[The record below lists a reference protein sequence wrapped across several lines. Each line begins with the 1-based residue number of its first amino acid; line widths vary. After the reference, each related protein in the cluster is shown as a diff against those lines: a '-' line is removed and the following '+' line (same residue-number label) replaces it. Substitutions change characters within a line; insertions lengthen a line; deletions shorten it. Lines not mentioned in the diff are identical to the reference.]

1 MGNLFH
7 NMTGFFSDSI
17 SSAIKSLWAK
27 KLRTFLSILGIVI
40 GIFTISSLL
49 TIVFGVRSEIQKSI
63 GDLGAN
69 LVFVMPGN
77 LEGGGFGA
85 QVGASTL
92 TERDI
97 NSIRTAVPDVQSLS
111 AVMVVNGTVKA
122 GENRLTNA
130 TIFAASPGADKALNV
145 KINTGRLIDG
155 TDEQSHARV
164 VVLGNMAA
172 QDLFGTSDVIGKI
185 VDIRGIAFRVIGVL
199 QELSTSASFDGPDMN
214 TVVMMP
220 LQTGWEITNTKQ
232 IFRIFM
238 QASTPEQVVATKDK
252 VKEVVLANHGGEED
266 FTVLTQEDLLGM
278 VNEILN
284 LLTAMVGAIT
294 SISLVVG
301 GIGIMNIMLV
311 TVSER
316 TKEIGIR
323 KAAGATRSAIL
334 MQFLVESMML
344 TFIAGLV
351 AVGMFTLLVTIISKN
366 TSLPVEMDFRVVG
379 IALAFSG
386 VVGVFFGIV
395 PAIQASRKDP
405 IVALRSE

>member
-1 MGNLFH
+1 MI
-7 NMTGFFSDSI
+7 GFFSDSI
-17 SSAIKSLWAK
+17 KSATKSLWAK
-27 KLRTFLSILGIVI
+27 KLRSFLSILGIVI

-49 TIVFGVRSEIQKSI
+49 TIAFSVRSEIEKSI

-69 LVFVMPGN
+69 IIFVLPGN
-77 LEGGGFGA
+77 IEEGGGFGG

-97 NSIRTAVPDVQSLS
+97 DSIRAAVPDVQNLS
-111 AVMVVNGTVKA
+111 AAMVVNGTVKA
-122 GENRLTNA
+122 GDNRLPGA
-130 TIFAASPGADKALNV
+130 IIFAASPGAEKSLNV
-145 KINTGRLIDG
+145 KIKTGRL
-155 TDEQSHARV
+155 TNTADEQTRAKS
-164 VVLGNMAA
+164 VVLGHQAA
-172 QDLFGTSDVIGKI
+172 IDLFGTADALDKTVE
-185 VDIRGIAFRVIGVL
+185 IRGIAFRVIGVL
-199 QELSTSASFDGPDMN
+199 QEISSNASFGEPDMN
-214 TVVMMP
+214 SVVMMP
-220 LQTGWEITNTKQ
+220 LKTGWEITDTKQ

-238 QASTPEQVVATKDK
+238 QASGADQVDATKEK
-252 VKEVVLANHGGEED
+252 VKAVILANHGGEQD
-266 FTVLTQEDLLGM
+266 FSVLTQEDLLGM

-284 LLTAMVGAIT
+284 LMTAMVGAIT
-294 SISLVVG
+294 GISLVVG

-323 KAAGATRSAIL
+323 KATGATRSAIL

-351 AVGMFTLLVTIISKN
+351 AVGMFSALVALISAN
-366 TSLPVEMDFRVVG
+366 TSLPVQMDFRVVG
-379 IALAFSG
+379 IALAFSA
-386 VVGVFFGIV
+386 VVGIFFGIV